1 MSHSPEQV
9 FSDLINNTAS
19 LQIASIT
26 IDGLANIG
34 YAPFIND
41 NEGNFY
47 IFVSH
52 LASHTQD
59 LINSNQV
66 AILLT
71 EDEQD
76 TKQIFARTRATYSCS
91 VSQVS
96 SSDPLFNERLD
107 QFEGN
112 FGSVIPLLRGL
123 PDFILFRLSPTSGRF
138 VMGFGQA
145 YDLGGAALQD
155 LAHVKPNS
163 S

>member
-9 FSDLINNTAS
+9 FSDLVNNVAS
-19 LQIASIT
+19 LQIATIT
-26 IDGLANIG
+26 IDGLANIS
-34 YAPFIND
+34 YAPFVDD

-66 AILLT
+66 AVLLT

-96 SSDPLFNERLD
+96 SSDPFFNERLD
-107 QFEGN
+107 QFEGS

-155 LAHVKPNS
+155 LVPVKPNPS
-163 S
+163 